1 MNRTASYDRPYFNVI
16 LVGTTGGRLMQTGK
30 LIAERQNARFISLE
44 TEIRTRESYSVEDIR
59 GLFGIARL
67 RRVESDLCRELALQ
81 RGAVIGIPGNTLL
94 DEDNRTRLAESGAI
108 LALTCS
114 LNETLRRL
122 YIAQGAYFHDPA
134 VRDLA
139 LDSIRRDLQALKLTG
154 SPFLDTTRL
163 SVDQAADYA
172 LAYWRENGAENS
184 LARLNQARSNNST
197 ANGG

>member
-1 MNRTASYDRPYFNVI
+1 MNHVASYDRPYFNLI
-16 LVGTTGGRLMQTGK
+16 LVGTTGGRLTQTGK
-30 LIAERQNARFISLE
+30 RIAERQDVRFISLE
-44 TEIRTRESYSVEDIR
+44 TEVRTREGYSVEDIR

-81 RGAVIGIPGNTLL
+81 RGAVIGVPCNTLL

-139 LDSIRRDLQALKLTG
+139 LDSIRRDLQALKLTA
-154 SPFLDTTRL
+154 SPFLDTTHL
-163 SVDQAADYA
+163 TVDLAADYA
-172 LAYWRENGAENS
+172 LVFWREHGAENS
-184 LARLNQARSNNST
+184 LARLTRARANNSSG
-197 ANGG
+197 NGG